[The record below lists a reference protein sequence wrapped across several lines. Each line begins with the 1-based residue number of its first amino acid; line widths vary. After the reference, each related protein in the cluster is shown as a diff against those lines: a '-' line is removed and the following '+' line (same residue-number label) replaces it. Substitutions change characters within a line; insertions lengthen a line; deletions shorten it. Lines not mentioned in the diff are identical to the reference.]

1 MTDNI
6 SQFNLSRRSVLRK
19 LASVAGAGA
28 ALELGMTPAKAAKM
42 AQKAVAYQDSP
53 NGDKR
58 CDGCNLFQAPNAC
71 KTVDGAIS
79 PSGWC
84 KIWVKKSA

>member
-1 MTDNI
+1 MNDNTEQ
-6 SQFNLSRRSVLRK
+6 SSLTRRGVLRT

-28 ALELGMTPAKAAKM
+28 MLELGITQAQAAKM
-42 AQKAVAYQDSP
+42 AQKAVAYQDTP

-71 KTVDGAIS
+71 KTVDGEIS
-79 PSGWC
+79 PSGYC
-84 KIWVKKSA
+84 KIWVKKPG